1 MDSKKTF
8 IRGTQKELTPTV
20 LEQYGAGIDRAL
32 EAVQLKAEASMPDKI
47 SANEI
52 SGTVDVIKGII
63 WEELGQRIP
72 EVEASMDDMRKYLE
86 DTFGD
91 KTTKKDVL
99 EALAMIRNYVQI
111 SLPQQEAFL
120 QPVGEGLY
128 DNLRKP
134 IIEEA
139 PVAEEPV
146 QMPIEEEPIQ
156 TAPRAVPIYNWN
168 FPVEMEKG
176 VAETLLDD
184 YGFISRGNAWGN
196 ISFDYSKIKEKELRD
211 GDIRQ
216 AIITMNPNITP
227 AELTELAVVAQKN
240 TAELEENKQK
250 GKEVRGIQ
258 YLEKKAKKEDSYT
271 LVTPIPIPEEA
282 TVAEEPAPEE
292 PVVDAYGT
300 PVYKWEFP
308 EEMDKNVAEALL
320 EDRGF
325 VNWDSDVQFDYSK
338 ITDKDLKDDSIR
350 QAIITVNPDMAKEDL
365 AFVAHKNTVEAEG
378 GSVSKTKDVNNLAL
392 ASSEVEPEPAEV
404 DFGEGEPFTEET
416 VVEPEASVSEGAN
429 SYDVVIKMKNGRALT
444 AEEIKGAV
452 AWQQG
457 IMHKLIFPPYGQ
469 NDVVNSREPFQGV
482 VSHANARNAYETLVR
497 KHQGKLPSTIVR
509 HMGMMTFSITG
520 GDKKHGSPKVKVIE
534 REDRKNTAQ
543 TISGL

>member
-1 MDSKKTF
+1 MNSKKAL
-8 IRGTQKELTPTV
+8 IRGTQRAISPEV
-20 LEQYGAGIDRAL
+20 LQQYGERIDRAFG
-32 EAVQLKAEASMPDKI
+32 AVQIWAESNLPDSI
-47 SANEI
+47 SQQGI
-52 SGTVDVIKGII
+52 TSTVDAIKGIL
-63 WEELGQRIP
+63 WQQLGQR
-72 EVEASMDDMRKYLE
+72 VEELERGMDVMRKYLE

-91 KTTKKDVL
+91 RLTKEDVL
-99 EALAMIRNYVQI
+99 NTLAQVRGSVAQTV
-111 SLPQQEAFL
+111 SKRLEEPFL
-120 QPVGEGLY
+120 ATEQPTVGE
-128 DNLRKP
+128 P
-134 IIEEA
+134 A
-139 PVAEEPV
+139 TEEPV

-227 AELTELAVVAQKN
+227 AELTDLATVAQKN

-271 LVTPIPIPEEA
+271 LTPISIPEEA

-338 ITDKDLKDDSIR
+338 IMDKDLKDDSIR
-350 QAIITVNPDMAKEDL
+350 QAIITVHPDMAKEDL

-378 GSVSKTKDVNNLAL
+378 GSMSKAKDVDNLAL